1 MCELVCWCAQQVRH
15 DEAVAA
21 ARLCASAEVE
31 QLRLATEK
39 AEAHHLAV
47 VADLRTLSSAYDQAN
62 TPQGIGRAV
71 TRASHAHTNP
81 ALAM

>member
-1 MCELVCWCAQQVRH
+1 MLFDEVSWCAQQVRH

-47 VADLRTLSSAYDQAN
+47 VADLRTLSAAYDQA
-62 TPQGIGRAV
+62 
-71 TRASHAHTNP
+71 S
-81 ALAM
+81 LAA

>member
-1 MCELVCWCAQQVRH
+1 MRH

-31 QLRLATEK
+31 QLRLETEK

-47 VADLRTLSSAYDQAN
+47 VADLRTLSAAYDQA
-62 TPQGIGRAV
+62 
-71 TRASHAHTNP
+71 S
-81 ALAM
+81 LAA